1 MRRPLAA
8 AGLLLLLLAGCSAPE
23 PTVQSGVSPAAGRTT
38 AYFPVKAYLD
48 AQAARLNQQH
58 PAVTKRVQLHGEAP
72 ETTRVPQ
79 VDWTKE
85 LQIFYQADLN
95 KPALR
100 GAYAVDSNTT
110 AAGAHLYTYTRKPGF
125 ANPVT
130 VLRVEQDGSGVRA
143 VSATLAQTNPLF
155 SSQKK
160 MELRAQNGTITS
172 YQVKG
177 VQKLILF
184 DTVRY
189 ATAARV
195 VN

>member
-8 AGLLLLLLAGCSAPE
+8 AGLLLLLLAASCSAPE

-58 PAVTKRVQLHGEAP
+58 PAVTKRVQLRGEAP
-72 ETTRVPQ
+72 ETTRVPR

-100 GAYAVDSNTT
+100 GAYAVDSGTT
-110 AAGAHLYTYTRKPGF
+110 AGGARLYTYTRKTGF

-172 YQVKG
+172 YQVRG

-195 VN
+195 E

>member
-1 MRRPLAA
+1 MRRQLAA
-8 AGLLLLLLAGCSAPE
+8 AGLLLLLAGCNAPE
-23 PTVQSGVSPAAGRTT
+23 STTPSGVSPAAGRTT
-38 AYFPVKAYLD
+38 AYFPLKAYLD

-58 PAVTKRVQLHGEAP
+58 PAVTKQVRLRGEAP
-72 ETTRVPQ
+72 ETTRVPR
-79 VDWTKE
+79 VDWNRE

-100 GAYAVDSNTT
+100 GAYAVDSGTT
-110 AAGAHLYTYTRKPGF
+110 AGGARQYTYTRKAGF
-125 ANPVT
+125 GNPVT
-130 VLRVEQDGSGVRA
+130 VLRVEQDGTGVRA

-160 MELRAQNGTITS
+160 MELRAQHGTITS

-195 VN
+195 E

>member
-1 MRRPLAA
+1 MCKQLAA
-8 AGLLLLLLAGCSAPE
+8 AGLLLLLTGCGTPE
-23 PTVQSGVSPAAGRTT
+23 PVATNGVSPAAGRTT

-58 PAVTKRVQLHGEAP
+58 PAVTKRVQLRGESP

-100 GAYAVDSNTT
+100 GAYAVDSGTT
-110 AAGAHLYTYTRKPGF
+110 AGGAHLYTYTRKAGF
-125 ANPVT
+125 ENPVT
-130 VLRVEQDGSGVRA
+130 VLRVERDGSGVRA
-143 VSATLAQTNPLF
+143 VSASLIQTNPLF
-155 SSQKK
+155 SSQKR
-160 MELRAQNGTITS
+160 MELRAQGGTITS
-172 YQVKG
+172 YEVKG

-189 ATAARV
+189 ATTVRV